1 MSATDTSQLEL
12 PRQTALVLRDI
23 ARAARDFARRSIVAY
38 PGHSGMPS
46 YFYALRAS
54 TIRLNADILA
64 SGGREFLF
72 GLVRRG
78 DPDRVVSR
86 LYLELG
92 LVPSLVPVPR
102 RDFAIDMEL
111 PADVAARGAAVEFGL
126 GGLGQLAARA
136 GARGSWPRARWSLA
150 RSGAAPEPVDAAR
163 PPLLVLLALFAR
175 LGQLGQ
181 EGSGVI
187 VPWPDGTRTMG
198 AGVLGLPRALVDA
211 MAAAQ
216 PTLDEFRW
224 TTGLLAPVPA
234 DGLTL
239 ASAAARAELALNE
252 RNEPVGADDDDDS
265 ERFISIAL
273 AVGMRIQRDAA
284 RATVRIGVP
293 DFITSGP
300 LLAAFAQAVRAQ
312 AVELAVRLERSLR
325 DPPPVA
331 DIAAILRR
339 DGQLR
344 LVARYQRRKQEDLDL
359 FLLHVP
365 TAGASP
371 RGDAAGRM
379 LLFSAPASLAG
390 ADGAITATLAA
401 RGARCLFLGEAD
413 RDATIDLSSGD
424 IRDALWDRL
433 GRTAH
438 VLRDWLGA
446 GGPA

>member
-1 MSATDTSQLEL
+1 MSATDTSLQEL
-12 PRQTALVLRDI
+12 PRQTAVILRDL
-23 ARAARDFARRSIVAY
+23 ARAARDFSRQSIVAY
-38 PGHSGMPS
+38 PGHPGMPP

-64 SGGREFLF
+64 SATREFLF
-72 GLVRRG
+72 GLIRRD

-102 RDFAIDMEL
+102 RDFTIDMVL
-111 PADVAARGAAVEFGL
+111 PADIAARGAAVEFDL
-126 GGLGQLAARA
+126 GGLGRLAARA
-136 GARGSWPRARWSLA
+136 GAGGSWPRARWTLT
-150 RSGAAPEPVDAAR
+150 RPGAAAVPVDAAR

-187 VPWPDGTRTMG
+187 VPWPDGMRTMG
-198 AGVLGLPRALVDA
+198 AGVLDLPRALIDV
-211 MAAAQ
+211 MAAVQ
-216 PTLDEFRW
+216 TTLDEFRW
-224 TTGLLAPVPA
+224 TAGLLAPVPA
-234 DGLTL
+234 DGLAL

-252 RNEPVGADDDDDS
+252 RNEPVGADDDDDR

-273 AVGMRIQRDAA
+273 AVGIQIQRDAVS
-284 RATVRIGVP
+284 ATVRIGVP
-293 DFITSGP
+293 DFITSGQV
-300 LLAAFAQAVRAQ
+300 LAAFAQAVRGQ
-312 AVELAVRLERSLR
+312 AVDLAAGLERSMR
-325 DPPPVA
+325 NRPPDGV
-331 DIAAILRR
+331 IAEVLRR

-344 LVARYQRRKQEDLDL
+344 LVARYQRRKLEDVDL

-365 TAGASP
+365 PAVPSVG
-371 RGDAAGRM
+371 GDPAGRM
-379 LLFSAPASLAG
+379 LLFSAPVSLSG
-390 ADGAITATLAA
+390 ADAALTATLSA
-401 RGARCLFLGEAD
+401 RGARCLFFGEAG

-446 GGPA
+446 GDPA